1 MSGPPERME
10 QENRLLHQLQ
20 SAETMTVSGDGMS
33 LMKDRL
39 ALVKLERSEAG

>member
-1 MSGPPERME
+1 ME

-39 ALVKLERSEAG
+39 AFVKLERSEAG